1 MCILIVFF
9 SSGRRHT
16 SCALGTGFQTCVLP
30 ICPFPPDYF
39 TPIRCVL
46 HGARHRG
53 CCCME
58 FAASVCP
65 IFAPRCAGRHG
76 GANAASAEYHHQR
89 VTDRKSVVSGK
100 SVSVRVDLGCR
111 RSIKKKIKKI
121 HKEDNHFYT
130 K

>member
-89 VTDRKSVVSGK
+89 VTGRRVPPVPPTYRAPASDGLGLAAAWRAWRDRTSVV
-100 SVSVRVDLGCR
+100 
-111 RSIKKKIKKI
+111 
-121 HKEDNHFYT
+121 
-130 K
+130 